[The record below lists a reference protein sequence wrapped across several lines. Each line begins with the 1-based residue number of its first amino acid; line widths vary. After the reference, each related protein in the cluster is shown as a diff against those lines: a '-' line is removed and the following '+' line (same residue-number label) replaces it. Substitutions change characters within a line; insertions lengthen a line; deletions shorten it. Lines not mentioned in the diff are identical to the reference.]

1 MATHSSI
8 LAWEA
13 PWTEEPGWLQ
23 STGLWRVRHKW
34 AHTRTHSHFIMFIVL
49 VSAVQWSESAL
60 CIHMSSPSWTSI
72 PYWPPS
78 HQGIR
83 AFMKHQAELPV
94 LYRRFPLA
102 LLHMVGKVVLH
113 WGFPLLLF
121 LLPFRQARCTLL
133 DAARPH
139 THLPTLL
146 GTCEIFGSEGLQFS
160 SCFEQ
165 FRLLFHQLFILP
177 AFPSGTPNY
186 V

>member
-1 MATHSSI
+1 MLI
-8 LAWEA
+8 L
-13 PWTEEPGWLQ
+13 GQVLGSFVSNWLPTFVILDNTKIFFFLKNWSVVALQ
-23 STGLWRVRHKW
+23 NCVSFCCTTNWF
-34 AHTRTHSHFIMFIVL
+34 SH
-49 VSAVQWSESAL
+49 
-60 CIHMSSPSWTSI
+60 CINRNLPSWTSI

-78 HQGIR
+78 HRGIR
-83 AFMKHQAELPV
+83 ATMKRQAGLPV
-94 LYRRFPLA
+94 LYSRFPLA